1 MRQVTCRRRLDIG
14 ASLKRGSFA
23 TAEPTRVVQTR
34 GGRQSELARRVAAVV
49 EARVLRRVRHAPHT
63 ESVQCMEGGM
73 NELCLRACEHGATEN
88 AGAETSTEPI
98 SSVAR

>member
-1 MRQVTCRRRLDIG
+1 MV
-14 ASLKRGSFA
+14 
-23 TAEPTRVVQTR
+23 
-34 GGRQSELARRVAAVV
+34 AVV

-63 ESVQCMEGGM
+63 ESVQGREGGM

-98 SSVAR
+98 RSVAR